1 MPGNNQRVLANFVGS
16 MAAKTPQWGIS
27 GIFGLSRSN
36 RWGIAEREFREAEDL
51 TKEP

>member
-1 MPGNNQRVLANFVGS
+1 MPGNNQKVLANFVGS

-36 RWGIAEREFREAEDL
+36 IAEREFREAEDL